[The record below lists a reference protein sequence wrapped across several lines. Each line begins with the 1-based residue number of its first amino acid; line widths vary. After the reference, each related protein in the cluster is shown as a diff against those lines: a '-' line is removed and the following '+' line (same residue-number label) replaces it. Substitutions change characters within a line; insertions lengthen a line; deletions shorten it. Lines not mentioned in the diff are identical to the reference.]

1 MEEENEEEH
10 LCSDLSN
17 DQHPNRTQEYILVE
31 SNEFEN
37 IIDETAETN
46 PETLNTMTYEDAWLV
61 EEFDVIDALEKY
73 KAVKINSKKL
83 SDMRLL

>member
-1 MEEENEEEH
+1 
-10 LCSDLSN
+10 
-17 DQHPNRTQEYILVE
+17 
-31 SNEFEN
+31 
-37 IIDETAETN
+37 
-46 PETLNTMTYEDAWLV
+46 MTYEDAWLV